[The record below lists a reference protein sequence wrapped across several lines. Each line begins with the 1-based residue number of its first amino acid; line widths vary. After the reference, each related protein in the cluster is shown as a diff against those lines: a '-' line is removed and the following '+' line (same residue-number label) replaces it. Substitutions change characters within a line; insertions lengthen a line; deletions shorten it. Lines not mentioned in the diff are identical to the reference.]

1 MESST
6 HRIVIVG
13 GGAGG
18 LELATKLGNTL
29 GKAGRARVTL
39 VDGNLTHIW
48 KPLLHEVAAGSLDAA
63 TDELSYVAQA
73 KWNHFDFIYGRM
85 IGLDRQQRV
94 IQLAGWKGAYL
105 QDEVPP
111 AEVHYDTL
119 VLSVGSVCNDFGTP
133 GVREHCIFLD
143 SRQDAERLRRE
154 MLERRLAAVAQGRS
168 HILRVAVIGGGATG
182 VELSAELRDAN
193 RKLAGYRGHQD
204 STEDLDISLIEA
216 GPRLLSALP
225 EGIGLSVEKE
235 LRDKLGI
242 RVLTGTAVKR
252 VEADGLFDAK
262 GNEIEAD
269 MMVWAAGIRA
279 PAFLRGLDGLE
290 SNHIDQMVVRPT
302 LQTTR
307 DTNIFAF
314 GDCAACPL
322 GGGASG
328 NVPPRAQAA
337 HQEAELLAR
346 NLSLWLEGKPLLD
359 FHFHDHGSLV
369 SLASFNTFGNLL
381 DNRMIEGWV
390 AHFFYASLYRMHQS
404 ALYGRW
410 RTLRLM
416 LGNFIAKNTRP
427 LLKLH

>member
-1 MESST
+1 MGSST

-29 GKAGRARVTL
+29 GKARRARVTL

-63 TDELSYVAQA
+63 TDELSYAAQA

-85 IGLDRQQRV
+85 IGLDRQRRV

-111 AEVHYDTL
+111 ADVHYDTL
-119 VLSVGSVCNDFGTP
+119 VLAVGSVCNDFGTP

-193 RKLAGYRGHQD
+193 RKLAGYHGHQD
-204 STEDLDISLIEA
+204 SAEDLDIVLIEA
-216 GPRLLSALP
+216 GRRLLPALP
-225 EGIGLSVEKE
+225 EDIGLSVEKE

-262 GNEIEAD
+262 GSKIEAD

-279 PAFLRGLDGLE
+279 PAFLRELDGLE
-290 SNHIDQMVVRPT
+290 SNHIDQLVVRST

-307 DTNIFAF
+307 DTTIFAL

-322 GGGASG
+322 GDGVAG

-346 NLSLWLEGKPLLD
+346 NLSLWVEGKPLLD
-359 FHFHDHGSLV
+359 FHYHDHGSLV

-381 DNRMIEGWV
+381 GNRMIEGWV

-404 ALYGRW
+404 ALYGSW
-410 RTLRLM
+410 RTARLM